1 MKILVITS
9 EWPSK
14 NYPNDVP
21 FLVEHIQSL
30 EKLVSEIKVVKVK
43 IGSIWKYF
51 QSINKIN
58 RILKINNYNII
69 HTHWGWNGLI
79 GCWFSLPHIIT
90 FHGSDLNL
98 PVKWSIRNITIQ
110 FISQLSSIC
119 TIKNI
124 FVSSKLKNQAIIKSN
139 KNEIIPIGLNLEKFK
154 PMDKNEARHIL
165 NIPLDKKVI
174 LFGGNESQPVKRV
187 QFAKKAIK
195 QLGEEYALLT
205 INYENHENIPLYM
218 NSADALLMTSKSEGS
233 PMMVKEALACNLP
246 VVSTNVGDVKSM
258 IDGLDNCHI
267 IYDESPNNIA
277 KIVEKC
283 ISNRTIPNGRG
294 TMINYSIDAI
304 ANQVYEVYKSV
315 LGEAS

>member
-9 EWPSK
+9 EWPSH

-30 EKLVSEIKVVKVK
+30 EKLVSDIKVVEVKV
-43 IGSIWKYF
+43 GSIWKYF
-51 QSINKIN
+51 QSIKKIN
-58 RILKINNYNII
+58 RIIKNNKFNII

-79 GCWFSLPHIIT
+79 GCWFGLPHMIT
-90 FHGSDLNL
+90 FHGSDLNP
-98 PVKWSIRNITIQ
+98 PVKWSIRNIIIYL
-110 FISQLSSIC
+110 ISQLSSIC
-119 TIKNI
+119 SIKNI
-124 FVSSKLKNQAIIKSN
+124 FVSNNLKNKAIIKSK

-154 PMDKNEARHIL
+154 PMNKNEARLLL

-174 LFGGNESQPVKRV
+174 LFGGNQSQPVKRV
-187 QFAKKAIK
+187 HLAEKAIDV
-195 QLGEEYALLT
+195 LGDSFTLLT
-205 INYENHENIPLYM
+205 INYENHQKIPLYM

-258 IDGLDNCHI
+258 IDGLENCYI
-267 IYDESPNNIA
+267 IDDESPNYIA

-283 ISNRTIPNGRG
+283 IKSGTVPNGRQRMRLFSND
-294 TMINYSIDAI
+294 TV
-304 ANQVYEVYKSV
+304 ANQVYDIYKSV
-315 LGEAS
+315 LAKAS